1 MVKSYYISPMRANAM
16 IEETMTGTTIVIDQK
31 TYAEL
36 SRAPR
41 GKRVIRKLVKEDGS
55 EQIRIYS

>member
-41 GKRVIRKLVKEDGS
+41 GKRVIRRLVKEDGT

>member
-1 MVKSYYISPMRANAM
+1 MEKKYYISPMRANAM
-16 IEETMTGTTIVIDQK
+16 IEETMTGNTIIVEGR
-31 TYAEL
+31 TYSEL

-41 GKRVIRKLVKEDGS
+41 GKRVIRKLSKEDGS

>member
-1 MVKSYYISPMRANAM
+1 M
-16 IEETMTGTTIVIDQK
+16 IDETMTGMTIVIDGL
-31 TYAEL
+31 TFAEV

-41 GKRVIRKLVKEDGS
+41 GKRIIRRLVKEDGS

>member
-1 MVKSYYISPMRANAM
+1 MKKLYYISPMRANAM
-16 IEETMTGTTIVIDQK
+16 IEETMTGNTVIVDGY

-41 GKRVIRKLVKEDGS
+41 GKRIVRKLSKEDGS

>member
-1 MVKSYYISPMRANAM
+1 MVKSYYISPMRSNAM

-41 GKRVIRKLVKEDGS
+41 GKRVIRKLVKEDGT